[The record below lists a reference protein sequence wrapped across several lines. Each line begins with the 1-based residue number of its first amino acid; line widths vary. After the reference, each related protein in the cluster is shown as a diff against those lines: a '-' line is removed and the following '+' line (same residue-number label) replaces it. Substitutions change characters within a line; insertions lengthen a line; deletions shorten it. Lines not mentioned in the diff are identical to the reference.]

1 MSHPDASDAG
11 RNGREREERQLALI
25 HRIARLGTQPL
36 PLRQKLQ
43 QIVDLLKQ
51 HLDCAFVACAAI
63 DLRQGRFRCEALAS
77 DLPSAIFVGY
87 GRELGSGVVGEV
99 AVSGRTLHVP
109 DVSLHPNYV
118 ETLPGARAELCVPV
132 RYNGETMAVINAEA
146 TTAGAFGDCVDLLE
160 TVAEQVAGLFAVD
173 RLSDEQRQRVE
184 LLGMLSDLS
193 RAAIEADGL
202 DEVLYRIVHF
212 LRDRFRLESVG
223 VLLADTTAADK
234 LRFSAHAGNSVFHGR
249 SGGDWP
255 ATLGVI
261 GRAFRSGQ
269 AQYVPDVIE
278 DPDYVLGN
286 PAVTCEFVLPVRA
299 RGQFLGLLNLEA
311 VDPECLSDSNR
322 QMLAALA
329 EQVSG
334 ALHLAVTNARLREI
348 NRLVEEKS
356 AALAQANLRL
366 RQANELLERLSH
378 RDGLT
383 GIANRRRFDEMLVTE
398 WSRAQRHGH
407 SLALL
412 MLDIDDFKSYND
424 GYGHVAGDEALR
436 QVARVL
442 SAALGR
448 GEDCIARYGGEEFA
462 ALLPHTTLV
471 EALHV
476 GAHIA
481 RALAHLA
488 LPHAYSRAAP
498 VLTLSMGAAALVPQ
512 GELDPCVL
520 VDQADSALY
529 RAKSQGRNRIETP
542 PISLHSRVANAAK

>member
-1 MSHPDASDAG
+1 MLHPDASDAG

-51 HLDCAFVACAAI
+51 HLECTFVACAAI
-63 DLRQGRFRCEALAS
+63 DVRQGRFRCEALAS

-87 GRELGSGVVGEV
+87 ARELGSGVVGEV
-99 AVSGRTLHVP
+99 AISGRTLHVP
-109 DVSLHPNYV
+109 DVSRHPNYV

-146 TTAGAFGDCVDLLE
+146 TTVGAFGDCVDLLE

-173 RLSDEQRQRVE
+173 RLSNEQRQRVE

-193 RAAIEADGL
+193 RVAIEADGL

-212 LRDRFRLESVG
+212 LRDRFHLESVC
-223 VLLADTTAADK
+223 VLLADISAGK

-249 SGGDWP
+249 NGGDWP
-255 ATLGVI
+255 AALGVI

-311 VDPECLSDSNR
+311 MDPECLSDSNR
-322 QMLAALA
+322 QMLTALA

-348 NRLVEEKS
+348 NRVVEEKS

-366 RQANELLERLSH
+366 RQANALLERLSH

-383 GIANRRRFDEMLVTE
+383 GIANRRRFDEMLATE
-398 WSRAQRHGH
+398 WARALRHGH

-442 SAALGR
+442 SVALGR

-498 VLTLSMGAAALVPQ
+498 VLTLSMGAAALVPK
-512 GELDPCVL
+512 GELNPCVL

-542 PISLHSRVANAAK
+542 PISMLSYVANAVK